1 MRRLLSFV
9 DATGLTAVEIDG
21 PYEGAVCN
29 STVHRHHQ
37 GLGDSQIAQ
46 WRAQM
51 RLLRDLAKRRCYL
64 LVPDPF
70 YLHGTHKIGMG
81 YDEQQ
86 YNLPREEWLTLARQQ
101 MHDNTFDK
109 LPSQGWM
116 MIPLVEY
123 HGGGAQATIEP
134 FGKRSLADWEVG
146 LIHAPFE
153 TLDSKYCTT
162 STYACACALRV
173 RASPRS
179 LATSAFCIFPI
190 AHGTHPLAPRVHVWN
205 SPPSR
210 RLSPSPPSPPPPLS
224 R

>member
-116 MIPLVEY
+116 MNPL
-123 HGGGAQATIEP
+123 GGVPRRWRPGHNRALWQA
-134 FGKRSLADWEVG
+134 LA
-146 LIHAPFE
+146 
-153 TLDSKYCTT
+153 
-162 STYACACALRV
+162 
-173 RASPRS
+173 
-179 LATSAFCIFPI
+179 
-190 AHGTHPLAPRVHVWN
+190 
-205 SPPSR
+205 R
-210 RLSPSPPSPPPPLS
+210 RLGGRPHPCPVRNPGL
-224 R
+224 